1 MINNF
6 SYDLLIIFVKNLNY
20 KDIYKLLRVNK
31 YINNS
36 LSEYFKKRFYYLF
49 VIKLININ
57 LEFFK
62 KEILLLK
69 PVCLKKVFI
78 YTLNNIDTVW
88 LNKSQGFYNMKYI
101 LECMI
106 IGCRVDKTI
115 QYKFN
120 YTGSHFYQYFYQ
132 DLLNC
137 ITCNERIIIQRNID
151 KTPRLKS
158 LHSNFVPFNKKNY
171 IH

>member
-1 MINNF
+1 MIDEF

-20 KDIYKLLRVNK
+20 KHFSNLLKVNK
-31 YINNS
+31 YINKS
-36 LSEYFKKRFYYLF
+36 LSKHFKNRFYHLF
-49 VIKLININ
+49 VIKLVNKD
-57 LEFFK
+57 LEVFK

-69 PVCLKKVFI
+69 PLSLKKVFI
-78 YTLNNIDTVW
+78 HTLNNIKTIW
-88 LNKSQGFYNMKYI
+88 LNKTQGFYNMKYI

-115 QYKFN
+115 QYQFN
-120 YTGSHFYQYFYQ
+120 YTGSHFHQYFYK

-151 KTPRLKS
+151 KTPILKS
-158 LHSNFVPFNKKNY
+158 LHSNFIPFNK
-171 IH
+171 